1 MRGSAAGAVV
11 NASIAKCTEQIH
23 SHSLA
28 KVLSWRVIETATTAL
43 IAFAITG
50 KIDTGLLIGG
60 IELFLKIDIYH
71 LHVRFWML
79 LT

>member
-1 MRGSAAGAVV
+1 MRGIVAAGAVV
-11 NASIAKCTEQIH
+11 NASIAKCTEPIH

-43 IAFAITG
+43 IAFEILG

-60 IELFLKIDIYH
+60 IELFLKMTSTTCTCG
-71 LHVRFWML
+71 FGCF
-79 LT
+79 